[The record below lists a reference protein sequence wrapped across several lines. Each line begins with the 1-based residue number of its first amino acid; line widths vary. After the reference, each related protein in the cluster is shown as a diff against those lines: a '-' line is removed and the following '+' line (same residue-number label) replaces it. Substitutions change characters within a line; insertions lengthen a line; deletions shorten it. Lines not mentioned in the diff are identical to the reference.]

1 MIKGTLDNVFVRF
14 LVTVTKALT
23 GSSLREDQLAFPHS
37 GEGVQLYV
45 CGRHCA
51 AGTPPS
57 LTAQRKI
64 DRGAER

>member
-37 GEGVQLYV
+37 GERVQLYV
-45 CGRHCA
+45 CGHCA